1 MSYTRPGA
9 GYPHDYTEIPA
20 LCKSRHSEQ
29 SSTNRTVCD
38 SESRNSPELGCRFV
52 PALAVTLAIIAIG
65 LAGRALN
72 PVFIN
77 DQLELLEFSARW
89 QWAYDEQMPVYA
101 WVSTALLRLTGD
113 SVLALDALKYLWV
126 GGMLLALAGI
136 AERLRPGSGV
146 IAIAF
151 AFLLPTVNDDLM
163 GEVSHTAAMMCA
175 GAVSAWLIVRA
186 LDGETR
192 RLWLWLG
199 LVWAGGLAAKHSMV
213 PLVAAEFAAVALLAG
228 PVRARMLR
236 HMVPAAGIMV
246 ALCAPL
252 YVILAMAPDTVGDQ
266 LAEFFTD
273 RGLAGALMDG
283 LTSPLAE
290 AGVLI
295 VGIAGVAVVKR
306 PVMGRARWVLIAVCA
321 GFVAAIIG
329 GVLQPGLCSPLPRHG
344 RRRQPAWCER
354 RHAEKSARLTGSRA
368 MLPSGACRPSPTAPM
383 PSAPTHPPCP
393 TGTGSS
399 TVSPI
404 WILAMR
410 R

>member
-1 MSYTRPGA
+1 M
-9 GYPHDYTEIPA
+9 
-20 LCKSRHSEQ
+20 HSAK
-29 SSTNRTVCD
+29 TA
-38 SESRNSPELGCRFV
+38 
-52 PALAVTLAIIAIG
+52 ALAVTLTIIAIG

-72 PVFIN
+72 PVFVN
-77 DQLELLEFSARW
+77 DQLELLAFSARW

-101 WVSTALLRLTGD
+101 WISTALLRLTGD

-126 GGMLLALAGI
+126 GGMLMALAGI
-136 AERLRPGSGV
+136 SERLRPGSGV

-151 AFLLPTVNDDLM
+151 AFTLPTVNDDLL

-199 LVWAGGLAAKHSMV
+199 LVWAGGLAAKHSMF

-228 PVRARMLR
+228 PERARMLR

-252 YVILAMAPDTVGDQ
+252 YVILAMAPETVEDQ

-273 RGLAGALMDG
+273 RGLGGALMDC

-295 VGIAGVAVVKR
+295 VGIASVAAWKR
-306 PVMGRARWVLIAVCA
+306 PALGRARWVLIAVAA

-329 GVLQPGLCSPLPRHG
+329 PVL
-344 RRRQPAWCER
+344 
-354 RHAEKSARLTGSRA
+354 
-368 MLPSGACRPSPTAPM
+368 MSGATVLRDRWLAAGLVLLAPVAASMVPRPERWRWAAAWLVLAAAAARAAETA
-383 PSAPTHPPCP
+383 
-393 TGTGSS
+393 G
-399 TVSPI
+399 
-404 WILAMR
+404 LL
-410 R
+410 